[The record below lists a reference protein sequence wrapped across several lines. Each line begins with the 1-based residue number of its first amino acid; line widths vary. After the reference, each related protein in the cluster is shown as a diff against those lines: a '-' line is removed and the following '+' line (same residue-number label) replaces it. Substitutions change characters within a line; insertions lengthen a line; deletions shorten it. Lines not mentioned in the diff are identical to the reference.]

1 MQQSNNTKGTAKQA
15 VLLFLS
21 LLLLLTEG
29 AGAFRPLMKVRKNVG
44 FSPGLFVYASAMR
57 MAPQETRTYFVTA
70 VTAQRRPLF
79 KATTTA
85 DLLLQTIF
93 DYRAQGKFQL
103 HAFVIMPD
111 HFHAMLTPSPNVSL
125 EKAMQFIKGGFS
137 FRLKSKGEVWMRSF
151 NEVQIMTPEKAL
163 GCRRYIEN
171 NPVEEGLIDQP
182 QEWPHSSASIR
193 PLDELPL
200 HLRG

>member
-1 MQQSNNTKGTAKQA
+1 
-15 VLLFLS
+15 
-21 LLLLLTEG
+21 
-29 AGAFRPLMKVRKNVG
+29 
-44 FSPGLFVYASAMR
+44 MR

-85 DLLLQTIF
+85 DLLQRTIL

-137 FRLKSKGEVWMRSF
+137 FRLKSKVEVWTRGF

-163 GCRRYIEN
+163 GCRKYIEN
-171 NPVEEGLIDQP
+171 NPVKEGLIGQP
-182 QEWPHSSASIR
+182 EEWRNSSACFG